1 MKKCQFIKKD
11 GKRCNGYA
19 VGGDDYCFFHSGRY
33 KKSRKEAVLKGGN
46 RLKRNYG
53 GAEKVLIGNS
63 TEVLKLLEETINDL
77 RQGRTSVKIA
87 NAVGYLSGIA
97 LRAIEQGDLE
107 KRMEALE
114 YALKIQK

>member
-1 MKKCQFIKKD
+1 MKKCEFVKKD

-19 VGGDDYCFFHSGRY
+19 VGGDNYCFFHSAKY
-33 KKSRKEAVLKGGN
+33 QKARKEAVLKGGN
-46 RLKRNYG
+46 SLKRNYG
-53 GAEKVLIGNS
+53 KETEVTISNS

-77 RQGRTSVKIA
+77 RQGKTSVKIA
-87 NAVGYLSGIA
+87 NAVGYISGIA

-107 KRMEALE
+107 KRMEVLE